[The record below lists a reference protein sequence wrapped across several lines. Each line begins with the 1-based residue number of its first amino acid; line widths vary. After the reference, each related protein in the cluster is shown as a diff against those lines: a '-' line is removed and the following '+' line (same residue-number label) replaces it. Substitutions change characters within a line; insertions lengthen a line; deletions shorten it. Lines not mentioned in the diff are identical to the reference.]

1 MCAYPTRCALQLL
14 PWTLHPLRG
23 STPVTGQYT
32 PYVALHPNRE
42 GALPTYRVHCLRIG
56 CTAYV
61 SGALPTYRV
70 HCLRIGCI
78 AYVSGAA
85 PSPTI
90 TTAPTAEQAL
100 NSDLRCGR
108 YARPLS
114 HFINGAP
121 YTKEQG
127 LPTPTQNP
135 GLDTPLQG
143 SNTPKEAH
151 TRCAPQ
157 LLPWT
162 LHPLRGS
169 TPVTWHYTRYGA
181 VHPLRGTTPEQ
192 RGCTAYVSGA
202 LLTYR
207 VQHPHQRAQRRT

>member
-1 MCAYPTRCALQLL
+1 MRIPHAVRATTAALDI
-14 PWTLHPLRG
+14 
-23 STPVTGQYT
+23 TPVTGQYT
-32 PYVALHPNRE
+32 RYVALHPNRE
-42 GALPTYRVHCLRIG
+42 
-56 CTAYV
+56 
-61 SGALPTYRV
+61 GALPTYRV

-90 TTAPTAEQAL
+90 TTAPAAEQAL

-143 SNTPKEAH
+143 CNTPKEAH
-151 TRCAPQ
+151 TVRATTAALDVTPVTGQ
-157 LLPWT
+157 YT
-162 LHPLRGS
+162 RYVALHPLRGS
-169 TPVTWHYTRYGA
+169 TPLTWHYTRTER
-181 VHPLRGTTPEQ
+181 VHCLRI
-192 RGCTAYVSGA
+192 GCITYVSGA
-202 LLTYR
+202 APSPTSTTADIII
-207 VQHPHQRAQRRT
+207 RARAHLRRER

>member
-1 MCAYPTRCALQLL
+1 MTGQAASTCRGRRFAHTPHGARHNCRPGHYTRYGAV
-14 PWTLHPLRG
+14 HPLRG
-23 STPVTGQYT
+23 TTPEQ
-32 PYVALHPNRE
+32 R
-42 GALPTYRVHCLRIG
+42 G

-90 TTAPTAEQAL
+90 TTAPAAEQAL

-169 TPVTWHYTRYGA
+169 TPVTWHYTR
-181 VHPLRGTTPEQ
+181 
-192 RGCTAYVSGA
+192 
-202 LLTYR
+202 
-207 VQHPHQRAQRRT
+207 